1 MSDVAVDKLA
11 PFRSEKTVRA
21 YSSDLK
27 KFTKWYFETNG
38 NELTW
43 DTVGPL
49 DIAEF
54 KRYLLNLKQKPAT
67 INRALTA
74 LSVYFKSIGKMGDEN
89 PCQGISM
96 VAQIRL
102 APKSLTR
109 QDQQKF
115 LATVRKYGNERD
127 YNIIVLLLHTGLRVD
142 ELCSLQIGDILLSE
156 RKGLLKVMGKG
167 TKYRE
172 VPLNS
177 TARSVLST
185 YLASCKPETW
195 LYYSKRNSKNKLEP
209 RNVQAF
215 CTKYSRISGIHVTP
229 HLLRHTFCKNLI
241 DAGESIDRVAL
252 LAGHSSLNTTAR
264 YTRPTGADLENS
276 VEKLSWT

>member
-1 MSDVAVDKLA
+1 MTDVAVDKLA

-27 KFTKWYFETNG
+27 KFAKWYFETNG
-38 NELTW
+38 YELTW

-102 APKSLTR
+102 APKSLTS

-115 LATVRKYGNERD
+115 LATVRKYGNKRD
-127 YNIIVLLLHTGLRVD
+127 YNIIVILLHTGIRVD

-172 VPLNS
+172 MPLNS
-177 TARSVLST
+177 TARSALST
-185 YLASCKPETW
+185 YLASYKPETW
-195 LYYSKRNSKNKLEP
+195 LYYSMRNRKNKLEP

-264 YTRPTGADLENS
+264 YTRPTVSDLENS
-276 VEKLSWT
+276 VEKLSWS